1 MHIPQN
7 NIIRHGALRCRY
19 NHMWKTHTRKETE
32 FYHKL
37 KKQIFCY
44 LATWCD
50 NAFEHTEEYER
61 QWNIQS
67 YVAKTNYLIGLFQS
81 IIEGSPMGILR

>member
-1 MHIPQN
+1 MGRYGVVTTTCEKHTPEKKQN
-7 NIIRHGALRCRY
+7 FTTN
-19 NHMWKTHTRKETE
+19 K
-32 FYHKL
+32 

-50 NAFEHTEEYER
+50 HAFEHTEEYER
-61 QWNIQS
+61 QWNIQP